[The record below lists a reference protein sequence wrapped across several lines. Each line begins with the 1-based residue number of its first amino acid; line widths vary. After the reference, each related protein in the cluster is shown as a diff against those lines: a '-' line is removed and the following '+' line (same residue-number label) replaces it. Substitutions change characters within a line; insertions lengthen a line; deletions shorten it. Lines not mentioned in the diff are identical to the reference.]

1 MRSAID
7 APTEVFSP
15 EVAGRMRAFLDRQR
29 PIELAV
35 WVRHEQH
42 GVEGP
47 LYDHHTMLGVDDE
60 RYSAADLP
68 ALEQGI
74 GLECPGIPGWLD
86 LFPLSEVEGLCDF
99 GEVLW
104 ERSDEL
110 GELDPLDFRFTH
122 EPIAVTPEARSV
134 FVELVREA
142 APAVV
147 LVYASHARFWK
158 GDRGSVG
165 ELASRLAGSS
175 DLYESGGRSPHAS
188 LNFITA
194 HDGFTLRDLVSY
206 ERKHNEANGE
216 GNRDG
221 NDHNDS
227 WNCGAEGPSAD
238 PAITQLRA
246 RQQRNLLVT
255 LLLSQGVP
263 MLLAGDEHGQTQQGN
278 NNAYCQDSP
287 LAWIDWKLDAER
299 QALLAFVRKVI
310 ALRRSEPVFRRRRFF
325 CGRPIHG
332 ADVKDLYWIK
342 PDGSEMSDADWRS
355 EARVL
360 GMALPGD
367 QIPELDERG
376 LPIRGKTF
384 ALLFN
389 GQSDPV
395 PFRIGARDRPLRWTC
410 VIDTA
415 DPDAPPIDFAH
426 GSLLLLQGRSVVV
439 LRASYGA

>member
-1 MRSAID
+1 
-7 APTEVFSP
+7 
-15 EVAGRMRAFLDRQR
+15 VA
-29 PIELAV
+29 
-35 WVRHEQH
+35 
-42 GVEGP
+42 
-47 LYDHHTMLGVDDE
+47 T
-60 RYSAADLP
+60 
-68 ALEQGI
+68 ALK
-74 GLECPGIPGWLD
+74 L
-86 LFPLSEVEGLCDF
+86 
-99 GEVLW
+99 VLQ
-104 ERSDEL
+104 
-110 GELDPLDFRFTH
+110 T
-122 EPIAVTPEARSV
+122 
-134 FVELVREA
+134 
-142 APAVV
+142 
-147 LVYASHARFWK
+147 
-158 GDRGSVG
+158 
-165 ELASRLAGSS
+165 
-175 DLYESGGRSPHAS
+175 
-188 LNFITA
+188 
-194 HDGFTLRDLVSY
+194 
-206 ERKHNEANGE
+206 ANGE
-216 GNRDG
+216 DG
-221 NDHNDS
+221 NDGESNNRS
-227 WNCGAEGPSAD
+227 WNCGVEGETEHAHVN
-238 PAITQLRA
+238 ALRH
-246 RQQRNLLVT
+246 RQTHNLMAT
-255 LLLSQGVP
+255 LLLANGIP
-263 MLLAGDEHGQTQQGN
+263 MITAGDELGRTQQGN